1 MEFGE
6 VLSRRKMTRR
16 FTEEAVSPDVIERI
30 TAAAR
35 RAPSAGGAEGRSF
48 RVATD
53 PVLRREI
60 ARRAGEPDYVRR
72 GFEPWLSRAPVHIA
86 PCVSPAAYLERY
98 RRPDKQGSALSGLE
112 EGEWPVPYWWVDIGA
127 SLQNLLLA
135 AVDEGLAAG
144 FLGAHAIPGL
154 AELLNLLPGC
164 LPIGVATIGRPAP

>member
-16 FTEEAVSPDVIERI
+16 FTEEEVSPQAIERI

-35 RAPSAGGAEGRSF
+35 RAPSAGGTRGRSF
-48 RVATD
+48 RAVTD
-53 PVLRREI
+53 PGLRREI
-60 ARRAGEPDYVRR
+60 ALRAGEPDYVRR
-72 GFEPWLSRAPVHIA
+72 GFEPWLSRAPALIA

-98 RRPDKQGSALSGLE
+98 RLPDKHGSALSGLE

-127 SLQNLLLA
+127 ALQNLLLA

-154 AELLNLLPGC
+154 SEVLNLPPGC
-164 LPIGVATIGRPAP
+164 LPIGVATIGHPAP